1 MLGDK
6 YDRLLKQL
14 VKKMFLEDEI
24 RRKEKVINI
33 LLKSFSNRVV
43 EHSNYTTSKKT
54 DVSTKTEQ

>member
-33 LLKSFSNRVV
+33 LLKRFSNRVV
-43 EHSNYTTSKKT
+43 EHSNYTTSKNT

>member
-43 EHSNYTTSKKT
+43 EHSNYTTSKYT
-54 DVSTKTEQ
+54 NVSTKTEQ